1 MVDSPIEETTIIEI
15 AAENPPR
22 NTITV
27 NVFSSNNCG
36 INNE

>member
-1 MVDSPIEETTIIEI
+1 VADIDETIIIEI

-22 NTITV
+22 KPSLSILL
-27 NVFSSNNCG
+27 SNNCG